1 VTDRF
6 QWLATEPLARRA
18 ATTPDRTALVDATPA
33 SAGDSPVFASTDDR
47 PDREW
52 TYRELDGLVD
62 AIATEFDDL
71 VPAECQSPRI
81 GLAVSPRLEFVAALY
96 GALRLGWTVA
106 PLDPGM
112 TGPELARRVERIDPA
127 LLVCDRTSAPRCR
140 TTDRRVVSVDGPDPP
155 FTAST
160 PDGRS
165 GGQTPDGRSGS
176 QGSADSQDGGIE
188 SHDALLLFTSG
199 TTGSPKA
206 VRLTLYNL
214 LASAIGAAFRLGVTP
229 SDRWL
234 GCLPVHHMGGLAPVF
249 RSVFY
254 GTTLVL
260 QGAFDAAE
268 TARLLDEHDVT
279 GVSLVPT
286 QLRRL
291 LDAGWSPSPS
301 LRTVLLGG
309 APAGESLLDR
319 AAVAGVP
326 VCTTYG
332 LTETAS
338 QVTTARPT
346 DARTHPGTVGQ
357 PLACTTVRVVADGS
371 PVAAGQHGEI
381 VVDGPTVT
389 PGYLDGDATDQSFS
403 EWGLH
408 TGDLGYR
415 DEDGRLWVVGRLDDV
430 VITGGELVAPAEV
443 AETLE
448 SHHGVEEAAVV
459 GIDDPEWGE
468 RVAALVVPE
477 GVNSSPDA
485 GTLREHCRGQLSAY
499 KLPKT
504 IVAADSVPRTDSG
517 TVDRGAVADEI
528 RRRREEDNADDS

>member
-1 VTDRF
+1 VADQF

-33 SAGDSPVFASTDDR
+33 SAGESPAFASTDDR
-47 PDREW
+47 PERW

-62 AIATEFDDL
+62 AIAAEFENL
-71 VPAECQSPRI
+71 VPADGRDHRI

-96 GALRLGWTVA
+96 GALRLGWTVT
-106 PLDPGM
+106 PLDPAM
-112 TGPELARRVERIDPA
+112 AGPELTRRVERIDPA
-127 LLVCDRTSAPRCR
+127 LLVCDSTSEPLCR
-140 TTDRRVVSVDGPDPP
+140 ATDRRVVSVDGTDSP
-155 FTAST
+155 FAAST

-165 GGQTPDGRSGS
+165 GGQTPDGRSGGQES
-176 QGSADSQDGGIE
+176 TDSQDGTIE
-188 SHDALLLFTSG
+188 SHDALVLFTSG

-206 VRLTLYNL
+206 VRLSLHNL

-260 QGAFDAAE
+260 QGGFDPAE

-309 APAGESLLDR
+309 APAGESLLKR
-319 AAVAGVP
+319 GAAAGVP
-326 VCTTYG
+326 VCPTYG

-338 QVTTARPT
+338 QVTTARPAE
-346 DARTHPGTVGQ
+346 ARTHPGTVGQ
-357 PLACTTVRVVADGS
+357 PLACTTVRIVADGS

-389 PGYLDGDATDQSFS
+389 PGYLNGDATDQSFS

-443 AETLE
+443 AQTLE
-448 SHHGVEEAAVV
+448 SHPGVEAAAVV

-468 RVAALVVPE
+468 RVAALVVPGE
-477 GVNSSPDA
+477 KDATPDA
-485 GTLREHCRGQLSAY
+485 GTLREHCREGLSAY

-504 IVAADSVPRTDSG
+504 IVGADSVPRTDSG
-517 TVDRGAVADEI
+517 TVDREAVADEI
-528 RRRREEDNADDS
+528 RRRRKKDDADGS